1 MRIHEFFE
9 LIEHCT
15 SNSQRPNH
23 PNGEETSEDSHK
35 KKVRRI
41 SPAGRI
47 GDEEGSGDL
56 DLNAT
61 PLGFDLNAPVAEED
75 LLQAGSGWLSAQEEV
90 VESKPDISEVEV
102 KSPITV
108 ETEPLAQSR
117 VKNEPFAGPES
128 AQTAAVVKAEEAYEP
143 QHLNSEEGMLNISMA
158 LRLAHDLV
166 EGMKQFAL

>member
-1 MRIHEFFE
+1 M
-9 LIEHCT
+9 
-15 SNSQRPNH
+15 QRPNH
-23 PNGEETSEDSHK
+23 PNGEETSDDSRK

-41 SPAGRI
+41 SPIGRI

-90 VESKPDISEVEV
+90 VESKPDITEVEV
-102 KSPITV
+102 KSPISL
-108 ETEPLAQSR
+108 EPEPRGQSR
-117 VKNEPFAGPES
+117 VKNETFAGPES

-143 QHLNSEEGMLNISMA
+143 HHLNSEEGMFNNAIA
-158 LRLAHDLV
+158 FETCR
-166 EGMKQFAL
+166 